1 MIGFPLENPVSP
13 DYYGLGQM
21 DVGFDSA
28 GHIKTLTGRERIRHD
43 ILKGVLTGRVGDYG
57 TAVPSLIGG
66 KTATGIEAVAS
77 YSVQQ
82 FIDDYRSSQ
91 AATLP
96 DEEKISS
103 VREIIVDRS
112 LSDASEYL
120 VRISLN
126 MADGQAI
133 AIESTVGR

>member
-21 DVGFDSA
+21 DVGFDSS

-43 ILKGVLTGRVGDYG
+43 VLKGILTGRVGDYG
-57 TAVPSLIGG
+57 TAIPGLIGG
-66 KTATGIEAVAS
+66 KGGSGLEAVAS

-82 FIDDYRSSQ
+82 FIDAYRASQ

-96 DEEKISS
+96 DEERISS
-103 VREIIVDRS
+103 VRQLVIDRND
-112 LSDASEYL
+112 SDSSQYL
-120 VRISLN
+120 VRLVLN

-133 AIESTVGR
+133 SIESTVGK